1 MNESAALART
11 PSECVRCGA
20 ALPRLSRRKVALCRV
35 CAAQAAQTF
44 LRDALS
50 NRRRRPRVAED

>member
-1 MNESAALART
+1 MNETAPLTRT

-20 ALPRLSRRKVALCRV
+20 DLPRLSRRKVALCRV

-44 LRDALS
+44 LRDALT
-50 NRRRRPRVAED
+50 NRRRRPRVAEQ